1 MCLLQLGDGVFQG
14 LLGLSRLDAVFV
26 AGAVELVLLGLQLPL
41 QAVDGVVELVHSL
54 AVGLAVPAQLVGEG
68 VDASIG
74 LLVLGCGL
82 LLLEVQFVLE
92 GVDLG
97 PEGQLPLLFLRLLLL
112 LVADEVLDLLVFLPQ
127 QPVQLVDLG
136 NQSLDLVDV
145 AGDEVGGVLLLDVPV
160 FHLDVH
166 HLAAV
171 QLLQGQD
178 LFPEAGVLPLE
189 GPQLLLIPV
198 LQGLVVGEL
207 VLELSVLVVVGG
219 FELADL
225 FLEKEDLVGVIFLQG
240 IDLHLFLS
248 CPLLAGVLEFSL
260 HIVAVPGHQAF
271 QLVPFLLRAQSRDVL
286 LGGELV
292 ALDGEEVDLFDL
304 VLEHVLQLLDVP
316 LVEFVALQSLLLE
329 QLDLQ
334 GQRVVVLGQ
343 LPGPQ
348 CLPVLHLR
356 DAGLE
361 PFCLVASLGEFA
373 GELVVVLR
381 EEGVLLDEAVD
392 LRLQLVGLAQ
402 LYLQEGDLVEQAA
415 VLGLAPE
422 GGFEGELLLDEIALD
437 ADWGAARVGGGFAVV

>member
-1 MCLLQLGDGVFQG
+1 
-14 LLGLSRLDAVFV
+14 
-26 AGAVELVLLGLQLPL
+26 
-41 QAVDGVVELVHSL
+41 L

-136 NQSLDLVDV
+136 NQCLDLVDV

-219 FELADL
+219 F
-225 FLEKEDLVGVIFLQG
+225 
-240 IDLHLFLS
+240 
-248 CPLLAGVLEFSL
+248 
-260 HIVAVPGHQAF
+260 
-271 QLVPFLLRAQSRDVL
+271 
-286 LGGELV
+286 
-292 ALDGEEVDLFDL
+292 
-304 VLEHVLQLLDVP
+304 
-316 LVEFVALQSLLLE
+316 
-329 QLDLQ
+329 
-334 GQRVVVLGQ
+334 
-343 LPGPQ
+343 
-348 CLPVLHLR
+348 
-356 DAGLE
+356 
-361 PFCLVASLGEFA
+361 
-373 GELVVVLR
+373 
-381 EEGVLLDEAVD
+381 
-392 LRLQLVGLAQ
+392 
-402 LYLQEGDLVEQAA
+402 
-415 VLGLAPE
+415 
-422 GGFEGELLLDEIALD
+422 
-437 ADWGAARVGGGFAVV
+437 

>member
-14 LLGLSRLDAVFV
+14 LLGLPRLDAVFV

-136 NQSLDLVDV
+136 NQCLDLVDV

-219 FELADL
+219 F
-225 FLEKEDLVGVIFLQG
+225 
-240 IDLHLFLS
+240 
-248 CPLLAGVLEFSL
+248 
-260 HIVAVPGHQAF
+260 
-271 QLVPFLLRAQSRDVL
+271 
-286 LGGELV
+286 
-292 ALDGEEVDLFDL
+292 
-304 VLEHVLQLLDVP
+304 
-316 LVEFVALQSLLLE
+316 
-329 QLDLQ
+329 
-334 GQRVVVLGQ
+334 
-343 LPGPQ
+343 
-348 CLPVLHLR
+348 
-356 DAGLE
+356 
-361 PFCLVASLGEFA
+361 
-373 GELVVVLR
+373 
-381 EEGVLLDEAVD
+381 
-392 LRLQLVGLAQ
+392 
-402 LYLQEGDLVEQAA
+402 
-415 VLGLAPE
+415 
-422 GGFEGELLLDEIALD
+422 
-437 ADWGAARVGGGFAVV
+437 